1 MTRQVDVRQDFV
13 GGITLTSSERRD
25 GERIGRVGGWHRA
38 ILYVAL
44 RWTWGLKNPGRT
56 QTLVFVVF
64 VVPLSLLA
72 CVGRHESGAMG
83 VAEHGGATLKTES
96 AFLESL
102 EVAEVGALSDGG
114 SGGRNVA
121 LLSETERI

>member
-1 MTRQVDVRQDFV
+1 MTRQVDVRKDLV
-13 GGITLTSSERRD
+13 GGGALTSSERRD
-25 GERIGRVGGWHRA
+25 CERIWRVGGWHRA

-56 QTLVFVVF
+56 QTLVF

-114 SGGRNVA
+114 SGGHDVA
-121 LLSETERI
+121 LLPETERI